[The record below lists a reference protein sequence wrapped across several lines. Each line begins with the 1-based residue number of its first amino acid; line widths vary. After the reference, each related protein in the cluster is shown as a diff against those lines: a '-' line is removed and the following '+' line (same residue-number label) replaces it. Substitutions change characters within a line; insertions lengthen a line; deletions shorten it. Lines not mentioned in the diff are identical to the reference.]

1 MSWRDEIKKEK
12 FQGPKQQYADV
23 RPSKFDLGLRL
34 KSIDYLVNR
43 TKEALENFMKGL
55 GDEVDE
61 SKMVQLRIA
70 LKHID
75 SIESEIDDVDAEM
88 MESAKYSQRTDSD
101 RIHIKGAKF
110 RKPLDRDD

>member
-1 MSWRDEIKKEK
+1 MSWRDEIKKER
-12 FQGPKQQYADV
+12 FQGPKRQYADV

-34 KSIDYLVNR
+34 KSIDYLLNS
-43 TKEALENFMKGL
+43 TKKALDTFMEGL

-70 LKHID
+70 LKHIQ
-75 SIESEIDDVDAEM
+75 SIEDEIDRADAEM
-88 MESAKYSQRTDSD
+88 LESAKYVDRTDSD

-110 RKPLDRDD
+110 RETLDKGD

>member
-1 MSWRDEIKKEK
+1 MSWKDSIKKEK
-12 FQGPKQQYADV
+12 FQGPKRQYADFT
-23 RPSKFDLGLRL
+23 PSKFDLGLRL
-34 KSIDYLVNR
+34 KSIDYLLNKS
-43 TKEALENFMKGL
+43 KEALENFMEGL

-61 SKMVQLRIA
+61 STMVQLRIA
-70 LKHID
+70 LKHIE
-75 SIESEIDDVDAEM
+75 SIENEIDDVDAEM